1 MSEII
6 SHQSLPEG
14 EDAPKIEFPC
24 DYPIK
29 VLGQADDTF
38 TEFVVSIIQ
47 KYAPDLDL
55 AKVSSRE
62 SSKGTFRAV
71 TVVITA
77 TGEPQIKALF
87 EELKASSRVKMVI

>member
-6 SHQSLPEG
+6 SHQTLPEG

-24 DYPIK
+24 AYPIK
-29 VLGQADDTF
+29 VLGEADETF
-38 TEFVVSIIQ
+38 TEFVVSVIQ

-55 AKVSSRE
+55 ATVSSRD
-62 SSKGTFRAV
+62 SSKGTFRSV

-87 EELKASSRVKMVI
+87 EDLKSSSRVKMVI